1 MAHLNHSDSALA
13 IRNNRKAV
21 YQNSG
26 TPPVVYN
33 GFWIMSSD
41 NAAGY
46 VSRPIGRELS
56 QAPGRVTR
64 PPRRWPYSAGRD
76 GRRRGIPVG
85 ARCRNADSRIRGTA
99 SGQVSRVSIQ
109 CPPEPV

>member
-46 VSRPIGRELS
+46 VSRSIGRELS

-76 GRRRGIPVG
+76 GRMPDIP
-85 ARCRNADSRIRGTA
+85 
-99 SGQVSRVSIQ
+99 RVA
-109 CPPEPV
+109 